1 LKHFFLFVMI
11 ICLALTA
18 CKPSTPESAAAK
30 VTLNLTY
37 IPNIQFAPFY
47 VAIEKGFF
55 AKHGLEVSLAYGNE
69 ADLVALVGSDN
80 QQFMIASGEQVL
92 LSRAQGLPV
101 ISVREWYR
109 DYPVGVA
116 SLKTSQ
122 IIQPADLRSKV
133 IGLPGL
139 FGASYIGF
147 EALAANAGLTDAD
160 YELRSIGFTQV
171 EALVTGQVDAVV
183 VYLANEPVQ
192 LRARGYDIDLLRVAD
207 SVSLVGNCLVTNEK
221 SVTERSELVQGMV
234 SAMQE
239 ALAATAA
246 DPEMAYQV
254 SRKHI
259 ENLGAD
265 DPIQKQVLL
274 ESIKI
279 WLLEPDTADVEVKRW
294 ENMQTV
300 LLDLGLMTK
309 QIDAREA
316 FSDAFT
322 K

>member
-1 LKHFFLFVMI
+1 
-11 ICLALTA
+11 
-18 CKPSTPESAAAK
+18 
-30 VTLNLTY
+30 
-37 IPNIQFAPFY
+37 
-47 VAIEKGFF
+47 
-55 AKHGLEVSLAYGNE
+55 
-69 ADLVALVGSDN
+69 
-80 QQFMIASGEQVL
+80 
-92 LSRAQGLPV
+92 
-101 ISVREWYR
+101 
-109 DYPVGVA
+109 
-116 SLKTSQ
+116 
-122 IIQPADLRSKV
+122 
-133 IGLPGL
+133 
-139 FGASYIGF
+139 
-147 EALAANAGLTDAD
+147 
-160 YELRSIGFTQV
+160 
-171 EALVTGQVDAVV
+171 
-183 VYLANEPVQ
+183 
-192 LRARGYDIDLLRVAD
+192 
-207 SVSLVGNCLVTNEK
+207 
-221 SVTERSELVQGMV
+221 MV